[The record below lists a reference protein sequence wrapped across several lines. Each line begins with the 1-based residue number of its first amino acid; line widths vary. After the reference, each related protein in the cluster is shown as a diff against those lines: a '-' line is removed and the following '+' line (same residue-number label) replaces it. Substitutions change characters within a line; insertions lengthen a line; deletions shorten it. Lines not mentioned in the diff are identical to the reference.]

1 MNGQRLLTVT
11 EEKDLGAVISS
22 DMKSSQQCIQAY
34 SKARRILAMINRTS
48 VYKNSENLVRLY
60 KSLVRPHLEYCTA
73 AWSPHYVKDKVLL
86 ERIQR
91 RFTRMIPGLKKLKYE
106 ERLRELN
113 LWTLE
118 DRRVRA
124 DLIEVFKIV
133 RGVSSIKPETFF
145 CI

>member
-1 MNGQRLLTVT
+1 
-11 EEKDLGAVISS
+11 
-22 DMKSSQQCIQAY
+22 
-34 SKARRILAMINRTS
+34 MINRTIVYNNS
-48 VYKNSENLVRLY
+48 VNLVRLY
-60 KSLVRPHLEYCTA
+60 KSLVHPYLEYCTE

-91 RFTRMIPGLKKLKYE
+91 RFTRMIPGLKNLKYE
-106 ERLRELN
+106 ERFRKLN

-124 DLIEVFKIV
+124 DLIEVFQIV

>member
-1 MNGQRLLTVT
+1 
-11 EEKDLGAVISS
+11 
-22 DMKSSQQCIQAY
+22 MKSSQQCIQAY
-34 SKARRILAMINRTS
+34 SKASRILAMINRTI

-60 KSLVRPHLEYCTA
+60 KSLVRPHLAYCTA

-91 RFTRMIPGLKKLKYE
+91 RFTRMIPGLKHLKYE
-106 ERLRELN
+106 QRLRELN

-133 RGVSSIKPETFF
+133 RAVSSIKPETFLYLT
-145 CI
+145 IKE